1 MTSSAVPGALA
12 LADVF
17 AAEGGDE
24 GGFQAPTIEEFY
36 PEPLFS
42 FSLLGADF
50 EFTRITL
57 IMFIATAA
65 ILALL
70 VATARK
76 PSIVPGKMQFIGE
89 SGYSLVRDGI
99 ARDVVGPK
107 GLPFAPFLASLF
119 FFILANNAMSIIPFF
134 QISPMSKFAFPLVLA
149 VIVWVLYNWIGIREQ
164 GAAKYFK
171 DAAIPPGVPIAALV
185 LVTPIELLQV
195 FVIRPFTLAVR
206 LFANMFAGHMLLVVF
221 SLGAAY
227 LITAGGIYPVFGVAS
242 FLMALVMTFFEL
254 LVIIL
259 QAYVFTVLTATYL
272 NGAVEPA
279 H

>member
-1 MTSSAVPGALA
+1 MTPSARA
-12 LADVF
+12 LADVL
-17 AAEGGDE
+17 AAESGE
-24 GGFQAPTIEEFY
+24 GGFHSPTIQEFY
-36 PEPLFS
+36 PEPLAE
-42 FSLLGADF
+42 FSLLGIDF
-50 EFTRITL
+50 AITRITL
-57 IMFIATAA
+57 ILWIATAA
-65 ILALL
+65 ILAFL
-70 VATARK
+70 VATARN
-76 PSIVPGKMQFIGE
+76 PRIVPSKLQFIGE
-89 SGYSLVRDGI
+89 SGYSIVRDGI
-99 ARDVVGPK
+99 ARDVIGPK

-119 FFILANNAMSIIPFF
+119 FFILANNAMSIIPFA
-134 QISPMSKFAFPLVLA
+134 QISPMSRFAFPLVLA
-149 VIVWVLYNWIGIREQ
+149 VIVWVLYNYIGIREQ
-164 GAAKYFK
+164 GAGRYFK
-171 DAAIPPGVPIAALV
+171 DAAIPPGVPIGALI

-227 LITAGGIYPVFGVAS
+227 LLTAGSFYPIFGVAS
-242 FLMALVMTFFEL
+242 FLMALLMTFFEL

>member
-1 MTSSAVPGALA
+1 MLAVESDPG
-12 LADVF
+12 
-17 AAEGGDE
+17 
-24 GGFQAPTIEEFY
+24 GGFSPPTIAEFY
-36 PEPLFS
+36 PEPLAE
-42 FSLLGADF
+42 FSLFGIAF
-50 EFTRITL
+50 AITRIT
-57 IMFIATAA
+57 IISWIATAA

-70 VATARK
+70 VLAVRK
-76 PSIVPGKMQFIGE
+76 PSIVPGKLQFLGE

-99 ARDVVGPK
+99 ARDIVGPK

-119 FFILANNAMSIIPFF
+119 FFILANNAMSIIPFA
-134 QISPMSKFAFPLVLA
+134 QISPNAKFAWPLVLA
-149 VIVWVLYNWIGIREQ
+149 VAVWVLYNWVGIREQ
-164 GAAKYFK
+164 GAKRYFK
-171 DAAIPPGVPIAALV
+171 DAAVPPGVPIGALV

-221 SLGAAY
+221 SLGTVY
-227 LITAGGIYPVFGVAS
+227 LLTVGNFSVIFTPFA
-242 FLMALVMTFFEL
+242 FLMALVMTFFEV
-254 LVIIL
+254 LVIVL